1 MKALIPFHKEHF
13 QMNLFG
19 LEHLEDKNHTYFQ
32 PFFTSYHSVAQE
44 RLKEPEKAMRSQV
57 DISRA

>member
-44 RLKEPEKAMRSQV
+44 RLKEPEV
-57 DISRA
+57 NISRA